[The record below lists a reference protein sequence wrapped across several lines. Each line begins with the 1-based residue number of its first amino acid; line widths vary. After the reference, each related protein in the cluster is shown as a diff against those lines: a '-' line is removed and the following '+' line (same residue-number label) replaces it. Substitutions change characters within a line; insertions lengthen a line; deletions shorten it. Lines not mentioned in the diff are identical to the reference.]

1 MGGEAT
7 AGGRAALSPPPP
19 RGLPRARGLRS
30 QQRVRPALQPAG
42 AALSTQ
48 QHCRE
53 GWGSGACGPPTELG
67 LPSLFLRPPFNRA
80 DGCHPHAT
88 QCAGTEA
95 SDRSLPSAHREGRW
109 EGEQSKST
117 EKR

>member
-1 MGGEAT
+1 MGEAT
-7 AGGRAALSPPPP
+7 AGGRAALSPPAPQGSP
-19 RGLPRARGLRS
+19 KGEGAPVPAEGPACAPASRGGTEHAA
-30 QQRVRPALQPAG
+30 ALQ
-42 AALSTQ
+42 
-48 QHCRE
+48 E